1 MNITVFT
8 GNQPRHIAFVNKI
21 SNLFDRTY
29 CIQECTTAFPGMVA
43 DFYNK
48 SPVMQTYFSQVVAA
62 EKKIFPSSHFLN
74 SGVNVMPI
82 KLGDIN
88 FISQDALGNA
98 LKADCFIV
106 FGASYIKGWLGQ
118 FLQGKKAINIHM
130 GLSPYYRGAACNFWA
145 LFDGRPEYV
154 GGTIHY
160 LSEGL
165 DDGEILFHALPTPL
179 AGENPFEFT
188 MRSVDVAQTALL
200 DKLVTNSLGQG
211 GATQQNANLL
221 LRYSKNKDFTDA
233 VAQEFLDRTTD
244 LKGSYS
250 LYPDLLAPVFGY

>member
-1 MNITVFT
+1 MKVTVFT

-21 SNLFDRTY
+21 SNLFDQIY
-29 CIQECTTAFPGMVA
+29 CVQECTTAFPGMIP

-48 SPVMQTYFSQVVAA
+48 SRVMQAYFSKVLAA
-62 EKKIFPSSHFLN
+62 EKKIFSSSHFVN
-74 SGVNVMPI
+74 SGVNVMPV

-98 LKADCFIV
+98 LKADYFIV

-118 FLQGKKAINIHM
+118 FLQGKKAINLHM

-145 LFDGRPEYV
+145 LYDNRPEYV

-160 LSEGL
+160 LNERL
-165 DDGEILFHALPTPL
+165 DDGDILFHALPSPL

-200 DKLVTNSLGQG
+200 DKLATNSLGQG
-211 GATQQNANLL
+211 DGTPQNPNLL
-221 LRYSKNKDFTDA
+221 LRYSKNKDFTDT
-233 VAQEFLDRTTD
+233 VAQEFLNRTTE
-244 LKGSYS
+244 LKGGYS
-250 LYPDLLAPVFGY
+250 SYPDLLGPVFG